1 MVAQNAAQQGNP
13 TYGGV
18 PVLVSPV
25 TAGAAAPQLSAPGA
39 PGIPSVD
46 TESQKAT
53 YSFTTAS
60 MALPAAPDDIFQ
72 LKGAANIV
80 TRVKRLRTQVTSTV
94 SGALTFKLIRRSTG
108 STGGTS
114 ASGSINRYDTNDTLT
129 ASSTIITWTAVQTTT
144 GTAVAT
150 LVSFVQPVNAAA
162 TPQQP
167 VTIDFSDRNLK
178 AIVLRGALDF
188 LVLNGNLSTLTN
200 ADNKITTTLEFTE
213 ESNAA

>member
-1 MVAQNAAQQGNP
+1 MAQNAQQQGNP

-18 PVLVSPV
+18 PILVSPNS
-25 TAGAAAPQLSAPGA
+25 GSAAQLSSPGA

-60 MALPAAPDDIFQ
+60 ILLAATPADIFQ

-94 SGALTFKLIRRSTG
+94 SGALSFALVRRSTG

-114 ASGSINRYDTNDTLT
+114 ASGSVNRYDTNDTLT
-129 ASSTIITWTAVQTTT
+129 ASSTVITWTANPSTT
-144 GTAVAT
+144 GTTVST
-150 LVSFVQPVNAAA
+150 LVNFIQPVNAAA
-162 TPQQP
+162 SPQQP
-167 VTIDFSDRNLK
+167 VTFDFSDRNLK
-178 AIVLRGALDF
+178 AICLRGALDF
-188 LVLNGNLSTLTN
+188 LVLNGSLSTLTN
-200 ADNKITTTLEFTE
+200 ADNKLTATLEFTE
-213 ESNAA
+213 ESSLT

>member
-1 MVAQNAAQQGNP
+1 MVAQNAQQQGNP

-18 PVLVSPV
+18 PVLVSPI

-60 MALPAAPDDIFQ
+60 MLLQAAPADIFQ
-72 LKGAANIV
+72 LKGAASVV

-94 SGALTFKLIRRSTG
+94 SGALTLQLVRRSTG

-114 ASGSINRYDTNDTLT
+114 ASGSVNRYDTNDTLT
-129 ASSTIITWTAVQTTT
+129 ASSTVITWTANPSAT
-144 GTAVAT
+144 GTTVAA
-150 LVSFVQPVNAAA
+150 LVNFIQPVNAAA

-167 VTIDFSDRNLK
+167 MTMDFSDRNLK
-178 AIVLRGALDF
+178 AICLRGALDF
-188 LVLNGNLSTLTN
+188 LVLNGSLSTLTN
-200 ADNKITTTLEFTE
+200 ADNKLTCTLEFTE
-213 ESNAA
+213 ESTAA